1 MSATPRIHRFDFNS
15 LRDFRGPIVASATEN
30 FAIEIA
36 PAPMSAP
43 IFSEEDLESVRIAGR
58 KQGYGEGFSAGQ
70 LEAKKQADAKAY
82 AANDLIASLADMVA
96 TMQARYGALLM
107 NESSHLSQLILSVAR
122 KVAGNAIDERGEQ
135 IVQSVVTQ
143 CLPVIFSKPR
153 VIIEL
158 NPALFE
164 TTMERIESQ
173 LRAHG
178 FEGEIQFKGNG
189 EFGLSDITLDWGNG
203 QITRSTKTLWSE
215 IETLIERVPHE
226 LTFADTLNL
235 NNTTGA

>member
-15 LRDFRGPIVASATEN
+15 LRDFRGPIVVNTAEN
-30 FAIEIA
+30 LAIDLA
-36 PAPMSAP
+36 PPTIVAP
-43 IFSEEDLESVRIAGR
+43 IFSEEDLESVRVAGR
-58 KQGYGEGFSAGQ
+58 KQGYGEGFAAGQ
-70 LEAKKQADAKAY
+70 LEAKKQADAKAD
-82 AANDLIASLADMVA
+82 AANELIASLADMVKD
-96 TMQARYGALLM
+96 MQARYGAMLVD
-107 NESSHLSQLILSVAR
+107 ESAQLSQLILSVAR
-122 KVAGNAIDERGEQ
+122 KVAGNAIDERGEH
-135 IVQSVVTQ
+135 IVQGVVTQ

-173 LRAHG
+173 LRVHG
-178 FEGEIQFKGNG
+178 FEGEIQFKGNS
-189 EFGLSDITLDWGNG
+189 EFGLSDITLDWGSG
-203 QITRSTKTLWSE
+203 QITRSAATLWSE
-215 IETLIERVPHE
+215 VETIIERVPHE